1 MAGVGFV
8 EDPDGE
14 LGRGLPLDREV
25 HLRRAAQVLAWS
37 TPTAPPL
44 EEIDLAALELT
55 GHARVILEELEARV
69 AVLPA
74 ESELG
79 ELLAYGMAEAARRL
93 SVTSSGLGVLAYVHG
108 RARLVEGL
116 HRSLERSGGG
126 EQAQVGTHGFSFAP
140 ERATGTCDPT

>member
-1 MAGVGFV
+1 MAGAVFV

-14 LGRGLPLDREV
+14 LGLGLPLDREL

-55 GHARVILEELEARV
+55 GHARVILEDIEARV
-69 AVLPA
+69 AALPA
-74 ESELG
+74 GSELA
-79 ELLAYGMAEAARRL
+79 ELLAYSTAEAIRRL
-93 SVTSSGLGVLAYVHG
+93 SVTSSALGALAYAHS

-116 HRSLERSGGG
+116 HRSLDRL
-126 EQAQVGTHGFSFAP
+126 EQHP
-140 ERATGTCDPT
+140 ETQPTARI